1 MLERIKIQRQL
12 WVKGSFQ
19 FFLTIQRWVPCSL
32 CFYVPHLPWQK
43 WWLLLP
49 RTGWGCLR
57 NWEFL
62 CWVQGTPSGQSLGL
76 ACLSCDSE
84 EASINKHWQTTCFAN
99 PSPGLLLMLPLGILS
114 SAVLSPARTL
124 MGFSPCLTAHLTIYL
139 NGFLAS
145 LLSSHA
151 KSTNTC

>member
-19 FFLTIQRWVPCSL
+19 FFLTTRDECHALSAFISPTYPGRSGDCYSPGQARGARGTGNSCAECRAQPQSRAWG
-32 CFYVPHLPWQK
+32 LPGS
-43 WWLLLP
+43 P
-49 RTGWGCLR
+49 G
-57 NWEFL
+57 N
-62 CWVQGTPSGQSLGL
+62 S
-76 ACLSCDSE
+76 
-84 EASINKHWQTTCFAN
+84 EASLNKHWQTTHFAN
-99 PSPGLLLMLPLGILS
+99 TFTCLLLMLTPGMLG

-124 MGFSPCLTAHLTIYL
+124 MGFFPCLTAHLTIYL

-151 KSTNTC
+151 KSTYTS